1 MGKIAWCVTGGGHL
15 LKECVALL
23 ERIDNLELYATP
35 AGLEVMDMYK
45 LKPKVKPV
53 TDPTASTVT
62 SRGFAMGEYDLLVV
76 APATSN
82 GVAKFVCG
90 ISDSMVT
97 TLFAQC
103 GKSRVPIIVLP
114 TDVEES
120 VDSMGLTKPVKV
132 YPRPIDLKNIEELAK
147 SPGVTVVKSINELE
161 QTLSLYIASH

>member
-23 ERIDNLELYATP
+23 ERADNLELYPTP
-35 AGLEVMDMYK
+35 AGLEIMDMYK
-45 LKPKVKPV
+45 LKPSVKTV

-62 SRGFAMGEYDLLVV
+62 CRGFATGEYDLLVV

-114 TDVEES
+114 TDVEEN
-120 VDSMGLTKPVKV
+120 VDSMGLTKPIKV

-147 SPGVTVVKSINELE
+147 FEGVTVVKTIQELE
-161 QTLSLYIASH
+161 NSIGPYTNL

>member
-15 LKECVALL
+15 LKECVELI
-23 ERIDNLELYATP
+23 ERVDDLELYASP

-45 LKPKVKPV
+45 LKPRVKTV
-53 TDPTASTVT
+53 TDPTASTV
-62 SRGFAMGEYDLLVV
+62 SCRGFAMGEFDLLVV
-76 APATSN
+76 APTTSN

-114 TDVEES
+114 TDMEES
-120 VDSMGLTKPVKV
+120 VDSMGLTKPIKV
-132 YPRPIDLKNIEELAK
+132 YPRPVDLKNIEELAK
-147 SPGVTVVKSINELE
+147 FPGVTVVKSMDELE
-161 QTLSLYIASH
+161 YALSPYLA

>member
-15 LKECVALL
+15 LKECVTLL
-23 ERIDNLELYATP
+23 ERVDDLELYASP

-45 LKPKVKPV
+45 LKPKVKTV
-53 TDPTASTVT
+53 TDPTSSTVT
-62 SRGFAMGEYDLLVV
+62 CRGFAMGEYDLLVV

-82 GVAKFVCG
+82 GVAKFVYG

-114 TDVEES
+114 TDMEES
-120 VDSMGLTKPVKV
+120 VDSVGLTKPIKI
-132 YPRPIDLKNIEELAK
+132 YPRAIDLKNIDELAK
-147 SPGVTVVKSINELE
+147 FQGVTVIKSIDELE
-161 QTLSLYIASH
+161 RALSLYITD

>member
-15 LKECVALL
+15 LQECVELL
-23 ERIDNLELYATP
+23 ERIDNAELYASP

-45 LKPKVKPV
+45 LKPKVKTV
-53 TDPTASTVT
+53 TDPSASTVT
-62 SRGFAMGEYDLLVV
+62 CRGFAMGEYDLLIV

-82 GVAKFVCG
+82 AVAKFVCG
-90 ISDSMVT
+90 ISDSMIT

-120 VDSMGLTKPVKV
+120 VDSLGLTKPIKV
-132 YPRPIDLKNIEELAK
+132 YPRPIDHKNIEELSK
-147 SPGVTVVKSINELE
+147 FPGVSVVKSIDELE
-161 QTLSLYIASH
+161 YALSPYIP